1 MSLFQGQFLFTNQ
14 KPEPSLPDWNLVEI
28 DDYTLLSHPLLNY
41 AFAKGNNF
49 ELHIIGDVYDWV
61 NPFQTNQ
68 QIINSLVKNP
78 TFDKVLEE
86 LAGYTG
92 RFIMFYLSSDAL
104 HIVND
109 ACAQHEVYYNNSF
122 TTFGSQP
129 KIIELIEKPAPPSN
143 KAASC
148 FFNSKSFL
156 SKKVFYGDKTH
167 VQNIKHLLPNHH
179 LDIKNKRPVRNYP
192 FEPLNQLSLSE
203 VAGRASLMLKGF
215 LKAIA
220 HRERIALA
228 VTAGYDSRVLFL
240 ASLELPCAYF
250 VQKHAYMNNTHYD
263 ITIPSQ
269 LTKMFD
275 KEFTIIPD
283 IPKEQ
288 TVYPDDY
295 KASIDFPRFLK
306 IPSVIYHDYTYI
318 NGNIS
323 EIARNYFGYLK
334 KPSARNLAFLNGYKN
349 AKAVIN
355 EYQNWIDSN
364 NNLFKAN
371 GYNLLDMFYW
381 EEKMGNWAAKAK
393 TEGCAM
399 GQKFVSP
406 FNSRLLLTILLST
419 DRKLRDS
426 HNNVLYNRIIELLA
440 PEALNIPINPCRK
453 RNIIGVMQT
462 LRLYNTYRYIGVK
475 LQMLKP

>member
-1 MSLFQGQFLFTNQ
+1 MSLFQGQFLFTKQ
-14 KPEPSLPDWNLVEI
+14 IPESHLTDWNKVEI
-28 DDYTLLSHPLLNY
+28 DDYTLLSHPSLNITS
-41 AFAKGNNF
+41 AKGNNF
-49 ELHIIGDVYDWV
+49 ELHLIGDVYEWV

-68 QIINSLVKNP
+68 QILNSLVKNP

-92 RFIMFYLSSDAL
+92 RFLLFYLSSDAL

-122 TTFGSQP
+122 TAFGSQP
-129 KIIELIEKPAPPSN
+129 KIIGLVDKHSPLTN
-143 KAASC
+143 KAANN
-148 FFNSKSFL
+148 FFKSKSFL
-156 SKKVFYGDKTH
+156 SKKVFYGNKTH
-167 VQNIKHLLPNHH
+167 VHNIKHLLPNHH
-179 LDIKNKRPVRNYP
+179 LDIKNKRIVRNYP
-192 FEPLNQLSLSE
+192 FEPLNHLSLNE
-203 VAGRASLMLKGF
+203 AAGRASLMLKGF

-240 ASLELPCAYF
+240 ASLELPCNYF
-250 VQKHAYMNNTHYD
+250 VQKHLYMTNTHHD

-269 LTKMFD
+269 LTKMFG

-283 IPKEQ
+283 IPKQQ
-288 TVYPDDY
+288 TVYPEGY
-295 KASIDFPRFLK
+295 ETSIDFPRFLN
-306 IPSVIYHDYTYI
+306 IPSVLYQDYTYV

-323 EIARNYFGYLK
+323 EIARNYYGYLK

-349 AKAVIN
+349 ARAVIN
-355 EYQNWIDSN
+355 EYQDWIDSN
-364 NNLFKAN
+364 ENLFKTN

-381 EEKMGNWAAKAK
+381 EERMGNWAAKAK

-399 GQKFVSP
+399 GQKFISP

-426 HNNVLYNRIIELLA
+426 HSNVLYNRTIELLE

-453 RNIIGVMQT
+453 RKIIEFMRT
-462 LRLYNTYRYIGVK
+462 LRIYNTYRYIGIK